1 MLQRSRTKHRRTEAA
16 GMAILPRP
24 SIYEINTWLWL
35 RELSGR
41 YGESITLASVPAG
54 EWDSL
59 AEYGFDAVWLMGVW
73 ERSPLGLELA
83 LEVDALQK
91 ALTRAVPDWT
101 PADVVGSPYCIRD
114 YIVDPALGGPAG
126 LAAARQELAAR
137 GMALILDFVSNHVA
151 PDHAW
156 VTEHP
161 DYFIRGTA
169 GDLAAEPGDYYKTG
183 EVIVALGRDPNFPPW
198 PDVAQLNAFSPEL
211 RRAAI
216 DTLRAIAW
224 QCDGVRCDMAM
235 LMTGQVFGRSWGE
248 RAGPP
253 PA

>member
-1 MLQRSRTKHRRTEAA
+1 
-16 GMAILPRP
+16 MAILPRP

-114 YIVDPALGGPAG
+114 YVVDPALGGPAG
-126 LAAARQELAAR
+126 LAAARKELAAR

-156 VTEHP
+156 VAEHP
-161 DYFIRGTA
+161 EYFVLGDNSSVSEDSRAWLPGHPIAKTMLVGKPWIWRYDFSETKRRVSQASVLHEASPPGIVRYADY
-169 GDLAAEPGDYYKTG
+169 
-183 EVIVALGRDPNFPPW
+183 
-198 PDVAQLNAFSPEL
+198 
-211 RRAAI
+211 
-216 DTLRAIAW
+216 
-224 QCDGVRCDMAM
+224 
-235 LMTGQVFGRSWGE
+235 
-248 RAGPP
+248 
-253 PA
+253 